1 MNTENKGPSCVA
13 VGGQAVMEGVMM
25 RSAHSFAVA
34 CRIPTGE
41 ILIQER
47 KWQSVWEK
55 WRFLRWP
62 FFRGVVVLGEALVNG
77 FSALTWSANMQI
89 RHTPAGPD
97 GKKEEELSGGGAALA
112 ITISLLF
119 AIGLFVALPHFAT
132 MLLGLDASSLSFHLV
147 DGVIKLVVLLAYMAA
162 IGFMKD
168 IQRVFAYHGA
178 EHKSIF
184 AHEAGLPLTVEN
196 ARQFTRFHPRC
207 GTSFLFL
214 VLMISILLF
223 SLTLQ
228 FEILPWKVADNLL
241 KVFIKVPLMLPVA
254 GLAYELIRFSGKH
267 HRNPLLRPVIWPGLW
282 LQRLTTREPDDA
294 MLEVALASL
303 RRTLWREAHLDDP
316 STTEGVMFKTLDEVP
331 TPTGLPVLSPVPE
344 A

>member
-1 MNTENKGPSCVA
+1 MKPDPKGPSCIA

-41 ILIQER
+41 ILIKEQ
-47 KWQSVWEK
+47 KWQSVWDRM
-55 WRFLRWP
+55 RFLRWP
-62 FFRGVVVLGEALVNG
+62 FFRGIVTLGEALVNG

-119 AIGLFVALPHFAT
+119 AMGLFVALPHFAT

-147 DGVIKLVVLLAYMAA
+147 DGVIKLVVLLAYMGA
-162 IGFMKD
+162 IGFLPD
-168 IQRVFAYHGA
+168 IKRVFAYHGA

-196 ARQFTRFHPRC
+196 ARKFTRFHPRC

-214 VLMISILLF
+214 VLAISIIVF

-228 FEILPWKVADNLL
+228 FRILPWGWADNLL
-241 KVFIKVPLMLPVA
+241 KVFIKIPMMLPVA
-254 GLAYELIRFSGKH
+254 GIAYELIRLSGKYH
-267 HRNPLLRPVIWPGLW
+267 SNPLLRPVIWPGLW

-316 STTEGVMFKTLDEVP
+316 STTEGVLFKD
-331 TPTGLPVLSPVPE
+331 LSEVPE

>member
-1 MNTENKGPSCVA
+1 MNTENKGPSCVP

-41 ILIQER
+41 ILLSER
-47 KWQSVWEK
+47 KWQSVWER

-62 FFRGVVVLGEALVNG
+62 FFRGIVVLGEALVNG

-89 RHTPAGPD
+89 RHAPVGPD

-112 ITISLLF
+112 ITISLAF

-147 DGVIKLVVLLAYMAA
+147 DGVIKLVVLLGYMAV
-162 IGFMKD
+162 IGLMAD
-168 IQRVFAYHGA
+168 IRRVFAYHGA

-196 ARQFTRFHPRC
+196 ARTFSRFHPRC

-228 FEILPWKVADNLL
+228 FELLPIRWADNLL

-254 GLAYELIRFSGKH
+254 GLAYELIRFSGRH
-267 HRNPLLRPVIWPGLW
+267 HRNWLLRPLIWPGLW

-303 RRTLWREAHLDDP
+303 RRTLWREAHLDEP
-316 STTEGVMFKTLDEVP
+316 STTEGVLYTRLEEIP
-331 TPTGLPVLSPVPE
+331 CLPDAPLVPE
-344 A
+344 PSEA

>member
-1 MNTENKGPSCVA
+1 
-13 VGGQAVMEGVMM
+13 MEGVMM

-41 ILIQER
+41 ILIKEQ
-47 KWQSVWEK
+47 KWQSVWDRM
-55 WRFLRWP
+55 RFLRWP
-62 FFRGVVVLGEALVNG
+62 FFRGIVTLGEALVNG

-89 RHTPAGPD
+89 
-97 GKKEEELSGGGAALA
+97 
-112 ITISLLF
+112 
-119 AIGLFVALPHFAT
+119 VALPHFAT

-147 DGVIKLVVLLAYMAA
+147 DGVIKLVVLLAYMGA
-162 IGFMKD
+162 IGFLPD
-168 IQRVFAYHGA
+168 IKRVFAYHGA

-196 ARQFTRFHPRC
+196 ARKFTRFHPRC

-214 VLMISILLF
+214 VLAISIIVF

-228 FEILPWKVADNLL
+228 FRILPWGWADNLL
-241 KVFIKVPLMLPVA
+241 KVFIKIPMMLPVA
-254 GLAYELIRFSGKH
+254 GIAYELIRLSGKYH
-267 HRNPLLRPVIWPGLW
+267 SNPLLRPVIWPGLW

-316 STTEGVMFKTLDEVP
+316 STTEGVLFKD
-331 TPTGLPVLSPVPE
+331 LSEVPE